1 MSERRSFVAAIGQ
14 EGVSRWLSETL
25 RDDGEIVAVDKS
37 SLEQVLQLLDMTGAR
52 LAFVDLCPATLHQD
66 AMFLEGLVA
75 AKPLLPV
82 VAVAKEADQTL
93 LLSAMRAGARDFVTQ
108 ELRGGDVAQVVHR
121 LIEKAPHSLK
131 TAPGES
137 CWTAAVLAARPG
149 NDAPMFALHMALAVQ
164 AQSPQNRTLL
174 LDLGAPPADTL
185 LFLGIKSSYTFVDAV
200 RSLRRLDA
208 TLIETAFGKHKSGL
222 SLLAM
227 PDDPHLVTKDITSAD
242 VYVLLGALRR
252 FFTHIVINLGGVLAS
267 DFLYLILGRADRVVF
282 VVEQSLPSCK
292 QSTLLLQRLREN
304 KIDLTNAGVVVDH
317 YLEKM
322 PPSAKDIASGMG
334 LPLLASLPSSGMAR
348 LAAMNSGESM
358 FDTKPRDPYAVS
370 LQRLTHTLVAA
381 PRQAAVQQEEGAGL
395 FAGLRGWLS
404 GDSSR

>member
-1 MSERRSFVAAIGQ
+1 MSERRSFIAVTSQNGLAH
-14 EGVSRWLSETL
+14 WLSETL
-25 RDDGEIVAVDKS
+25 RDDGEVVAADKS
-37 SLEQVLQLLDMTGAR
+37 SLEHVLQLLDMTGAR
-52 LAFVDLCPATLHQD
+52 LLFIDMSPGTLHQD
-66 AMFLEGLVA
+66 AIFLEGLVE

-82 VAVAKEADQTL
+82 IAVAKETDHAL
-93 LLSAMRAGARDFVTQ
+93 LLAAMRAGARDFITQ
-108 ELRGGDVAQVVHR
+108 DLRASEVAQVIHR
-121 LIEKAPHSLK
+121 LIEKAPHSTK
-131 TAPGES
+131 IASDEN
-137 CWTAAVLAARPG
+137 CWTTAVIAARPG
-149 NDAPMFALHMALAVQ
+149 NDAPMFALHMALAIHG
-164 AQSPQNRTLL
+164 QSPQNKTLL

-227 PDDPHLVTKDITSAD
+227 PEDPHLVAKDVTSAD
-242 VYVLLGALRR
+242 IYILLGALRR
-252 FFTHIVINLGGVLAS
+252 YFTHIVINLGGVLAS
-267 DFLYLILGRADRVVF
+267 DFLYLILGRTDRIVL

-304 KIDLTNAGVVVDH
+304 KIDLANAGLVVDH

-322 PPSAKDIASGMG
+322 PPSAKEIASGIG

-358 FDTKPRDPYAVS
+358 FDTKPRDLYAVT
-370 LQRLTHTLVAA
+370 LQRLAHDLAR
-381 PRQAAVQQEEGAGL
+381 PLHRAVPQPASTSL
-395 FAGLRGWLS
+395 FAKLRDRLTGGS
-404 GDSSR
+404 G